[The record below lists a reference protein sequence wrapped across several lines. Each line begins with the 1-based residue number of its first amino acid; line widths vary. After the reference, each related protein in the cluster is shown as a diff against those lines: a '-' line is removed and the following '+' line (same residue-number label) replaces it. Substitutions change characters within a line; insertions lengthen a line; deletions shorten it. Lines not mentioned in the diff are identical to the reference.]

1 MKQTETI
8 LRHLQEGPITGLEA
22 LDTYGIFRLASRISD
37 LRKSGH
43 KIKTEMIKR
52 NGKTYAMYTLE
63 DDSNDVPPATILPGK
78 GLLPEIHQSKGTT
91 GEQGEG
97 HNGRDNSGVGEVMGE
112 RERMLFSTSG
122 GGHS

>member
-8 LRHLQEGPITGLEA
+8 LRHLQDEPITGLQA
-22 LDTYGIFRLASRISD
+22 LNLYGIFRLASRVSD

-63 DDSNDVPPATILPGK
+63 DDSNDVPPTTVLPRK
-78 GLLPEIHQSKGTT
+78 GLLPEVHQPKGTT

-97 HNGRDNSGVGEVMGE
+97 HNGRDNSGMVEILDE
-112 RERMLFSTSG
+112 RQRLLFGTSG
-122 GGHS
+122 AGHS

>member
-52 NGKTYAMYTLE
+52 NGKQYAMYTLE
-63 DDSNDVPPATILPGK
+63 DDSNDIPPANVLSGE
-78 GLLPEIHQSKGTT
+78 GLLPEVHQPEGTT
-91 GEQGEG
+91 GEQGGPDNEG
-97 HNGRDNSGVGEVMGE
+97 DLEGMGEIVGECQ
-112 RERMLFSTSG
+112 RSLFGTSG

>member
-52 NGKTYAMYTLE
+52 NGKKYAMYTLE
-63 DDSNDVPPATILPGK
+63 DDSNDVPPTTVLSGK

-97 HNGRDNSGVGEVMGE
+97 HKGRDNSGVGEVMGE